1 MARII
6 FGVFIML
13 HGLVHLLYFGQSRRL
28 FELQPGM
35 QWPDAS
41 WIFSKLNAG
50 ALARDMASLVLVLI
64 AAGLVA
70 GGIGVLAR
78 QAWSRGV
85 VIAALALS
93 TLLYLAMWDGTGQHL
108 DQQGGIALVIAAAIA
123 LDLLLVRWPAI
134 E

>member
-6 FGVFIML
+6 FGIFIAL

-35 QWPDAS
+35 KWPDES

-50 ALARDMASLVLVLI
+50 ALVRDVASLVLVLV

-78 QAWSRGV
+78 QAWSRWV
-85 VIAALALS
+85 VVAALALS
-93 TLLYLAMWDGTGQHL
+93 SLLYLAMWDGTGQHL
-108 DQQGGIALVIAAAIA
+108 DQQGGIAILIAAAIA
-123 LDLLLVRWPAI
+123 LDLLVVRWPAI